1 MTVEIN
7 ISHVARLA
15 RLELSDEELG
25 TYGRQCQEL
34 LEHVARIQAVD
45 TEGVEPTSH
54 PFPMTNRFR
63 EDRVTPETVLGHEE
77 VLAQAPDTEGP
88 YVRVPP
94 AIEEA

>member
-1 MTVEIN
+1 VAVEIN
-7 ISHVARLA
+7 TSHVARLA
-15 RLELSDEELG
+15 RLELSDDELD

-45 TEGVEPTSH
+45 TRGVEPTSH

-63 EDRVTPETVLGHEE
+63 DDRVTPETVLDQEE

-88 YVRVPP
+88 FFRVPP

>member
-1 MTVEIN
+1 MAVEIN
-7 ISHVARLA
+7 IAHVARLA
-15 RLELSDEELG
+15 RLDLSGEELD

-45 TEGVEPTSH
+45 TKGVEPTSH

-63 EDRVTPETVLGHEE
+63 EDAVTPATVLAREE
-77 VLAQAPDTEGP
+77 VLDQAPDTEGP
-88 YVRVPP
+88 YFRVPP